1 MRGASKIATVLI
13 AATLAGGPATA
24 LEQAPRSDAAALLGA
39 DAQGDNWTASPVVQ
53 SDGFVWIF
61 TVNTSYGA
69 FQVNGLRRMKDRA
82 QELRALAL
90 LENMSRSEAFG
101 EALLKAGLAPIRFG
115 RDLVLD
121 PFETVGNLLSG
132 VGKMFD
138 TVVAGASNPGGG
150 RDPLIDSITGVTKV
164 ERELALELKVDPYSD
179 YSPLRAGL
187 KDVAQVTALGS
198 LPVTA
203 GISFITGGAGLAAS
217 SASTASNVSDM
228 VYSRT
233 AREVTEIVIKKL
245 TALGVDAAVVK
256 TFAANRFYSPADAIA
271 IAEALERLGA
281 TNVNGFVA
289 NAATAFSFDVAKFN
303 RFRTELLAR
312 DSAKLGTLKAF
323 VPVSG
328 FVLNIDAAGRL
339 VAAFPFDALFWTD
352 AVSRSLTRLSAQ
364 VAAQHPKRPKL
375 FASVG
380 ALSPAALAELKKLGW
395 QTMKLDAPG

>member
-1 MRGASKIATVLI
+1 MRCASGIAVMLAVI
-13 AATLAGGPATA
+13 LCAAAPVSA
-24 LEQAPRSDAAALLGA
+24 LEQAPRSDATRLLGA
-39 DAQGDNWTASPVVQ
+39 DAQGDNWTVGQAVL

-61 TVNTSYGA
+61 SVNTSYGA

-90 LENMSRSEAFG
+90 LQKMSRSEAFG
-101 EALLKAGLAPIRFG
+101 KALVKAGLAPIRFG

-138 TVVAGASNPGGG
+138 TVAASARNPGGG
-150 RDPLIDSITGVTKV
+150 RDGLLASITGVTKV
-164 ERELALELKVDPYSD
+164 ERELAQELKVDPYSD

-217 SASTASNVSDM
+217 SASTASNVSGL

-245 TALGVDAAVVK
+245 TALGVDAAAVK
-256 TFAANRFYSPADAIA
+256 TFADNRFYSPADQIA
-271 IAEALERLGA
+271 MAEALEKLGA
-281 TNVNGFVA
+281 TNVNAFIA
-289 NAATAFSFDVAKFN
+289 NAAMAGSFDVAEFN
-303 RFRTELLAR
+303 RYRAELLAR
-312 DSAKLGTLKAF
+312 DSARLGTLKAF
-323 VPVSG
+323 VPVAG
-328 FVLNIDAAGRL
+328 FVVNVDGAGRL

-352 AVSRSLTRLSAQ
+352 AVSRNLTRLSAE
-364 VAAQHPKRPKL
+364 AATLHPKRPRI

-380 ALSPAALAELKKLGW
+380 TLSPMAQAELKKRGW
-395 QTMKLDAPG
+395 QIMKLD

>member
-1 MRGASKIATVLI
+1 MALALMLI
-13 AATLAGGPATA
+13 AAPAGAV
-24 LEQAPRSDAAALLGA
+24 EQAPRTDAALVLGA
-39 DAQGDNWTASPVVQ
+39 DAQGDNWTVGPAVL

-61 TVNTSYGA
+61 SVNTSYGA

-90 LENMSRSEAFG
+90 LQKMSRSEAFG
-101 EALLKAGLAPIRFG
+101 KAVVKAGLAPIRFG

-138 TVVAGASNPGGG
+138 TVVAGAKNPGGG
-150 RDPLIDSITGVTKV
+150 RDGLIASITGVTKV
-164 ERELALELKVDPYSD
+164 ERELAQELKVDPYSD

-203 GISFITGGAGLAAS
+203 GISFITGGAGIAAS
-217 SASTASNVSDM
+217 SASTASNVSGM

-233 AREVTEIVIKKL
+233 AREVTEIVVKKL

-256 TFAANRFYSPADAIA
+256 SFAANRFYSPADAIA
-271 IAEALERLGA
+271 MAEALEKLGA
-281 TNVNGFVA
+281 TNVNAFVE
-289 NAATAFSFDVAKFN
+289 NAATAGSFDVAKFN
-303 RFRTELLAR
+303 RYRAELLAR

-323 VPVSG
+323 VPVAG
-328 FVLNIDAAGRL
+328 FVVNIDAAGRL
-339 VAAFPFDALFWTD
+339 VAAFPFDALSWTEG
-352 AVSRSLTRLSAQ
+352 VSRNLTRLSTQA
-364 VAAQHPKRPKL
+364 AAQHPKRPRL

-380 ALSPAALAELKKLGW
+380 ALSKVSQAELKKLGW
-395 QTMKLDAPG
+395 QTMKLD

>member
-1 MRGASKIATVLI
+1 MLAVTLC
-13 AATLAGGPATA
+13 AAAPVSA
-24 LEQAPRSDAAALLGA
+24 LEQAPRSDAVRLLGA
-39 DAQGDNWTASPVVQ
+39 DAQGDNWTVGQAVL

-61 TVNTSYGA
+61 SVNTSYGA

-90 LENMSRSEAFG
+90 LQKMSRSEAFG
-101 EALLKAGLAPIRFG
+101 KALVKAGLAPIRFG

-138 TVVAGASNPGGG
+138 TVAASARNPGGG
-150 RDPLIDSITGVTKV
+150 RDGLLASITGVTKV
-164 ERELALELKVDPYSD
+164 ERELAQELKVDPYSD

-217 SASTASNVSDM
+217 SASTASNVSGL

-245 TALGVDAAVVK
+245 AALGVDAAAVK
-256 TFAANRFYSPADAIA
+256 TFAANRFYSPADQIA
-271 IAEALERLGA
+271 MAEALEKLGA
-281 TNVNGFVA
+281 TNVNAFVA
-289 NAATAFSFDVAKFN
+289 NAATAGSFDVAKFN
-303 RFRTELLAR
+303 RYRAELLAR
-312 DSAKLGTLKAF
+312 DSARLGTLKAF
-323 VPVSG
+323 VPVAG
-328 FVLNIDAAGRL
+328 FVVNVDAAGRL

-352 AVSRSLTRLSAQ
+352 AVSRNLTRLSAE
-364 VAAQHPKRPKL
+364 AATRHPKRPRV

-380 ALSPAALAELKKLGW
+380 TLSPMAQAELKKRSW
-395 QTMKLDAPG
+395 QIMKLD

>member
-1 MRGASKIATVLI
+1 MLAVTLC
-13 AATLAGGPATA
+13 AAAPVSA
-24 LEQAPRSDAAALLGA
+24 LEQAPRSDAARLLGA
-39 DAQGDNWTASPVVQ
+39 DAQGDNWTVGQAVL

-61 TVNTSYGA
+61 SVNTSYGA

-90 LENMSRSEAFG
+90 LQKMSRSEAFG
-101 EALLKAGLAPIRFG
+101 KALVKAGLAPIRFG

-138 TVVAGASNPGGG
+138 TVAASARNPGGG
-150 RDPLIDSITGVTKV
+150 RDGLLASITGVTKV
-164 ERELALELKVDPYSD
+164 ERELAQELKVDPYSD

-217 SASTASNVSDM
+217 SASTASNVSGL

-245 TALGVDAAVVK
+245 TALGVDAAAVK
-256 TFAANRFYSPADAIA
+256 TFAANRFYSPADQIA
-271 IAEALERLGA
+271 MAEALEKLGA
-281 TNVNGFVA
+281 TNVNAFIA
-289 NAATAFSFDVAKFN
+289 NSATAGSFDVAKFN
-303 RFRTELLAR
+303 RYRAELLVR
-312 DSAKLGTLKAF
+312 DSARLGTLKAF
-323 VPVSG
+323 VPVAG
-328 FVLNIDAAGRL
+328 FVVNVDGAGRL

-352 AVSRSLTRLSAQ
+352 AVSRNLTRLSAE
-364 VAAQHPKRPKL
+364 AATRHPKRPRV

-380 ALSPAALAELKKLGW
+380 TLSPLAQAELKKRGW
-395 QTMKLDAPG
+395 QIMKLD